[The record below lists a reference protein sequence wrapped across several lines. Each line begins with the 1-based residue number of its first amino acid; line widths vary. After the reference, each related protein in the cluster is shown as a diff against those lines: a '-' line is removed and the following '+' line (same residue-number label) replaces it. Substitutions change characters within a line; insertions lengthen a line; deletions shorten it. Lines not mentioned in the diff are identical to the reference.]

1 LVRFAHVVPAEPPHE
16 RIDAYAARVFEVLT
30 SRNQAKKAIK
40 AGKLTR
46 NGDRCRSAWFVAA
59 GEELVLTLSGAPRM
73 PPLLMDLDVVHLDP
87 WLAVVRKPAGIH
99 VRGNHARTV
108 HRALRHNLGIPDAI
122 DALPDPDPVHRLDYR
137 TSGLLLVARTAGIR
151 PKLCKLFEERRITKR
166 YRAVLLGRLEGEG
179 EVCTPLDGRD
189 AHTRWRSVGTSRSL
203 HVDWLTEVELVPVTG
218 RTHQLRRHMTE
229 LGHPVLGDDLHH
241 SGKIY
246 RGGGLF
252 LSAVA
257 QRFEHPATGAEL
269 SIGMDVPAK
278 FQSMMVREQRR
289 WERTQAGQT

>member
-1 LVRFAHVVPAEPPHE
+1 LVRFTHEVPAAPPEE
-16 RIDAYAARVFEVLT
+16 RIDAYAVRVFDVLT

-40 AGKLTR
+40 AGELTR
-46 NGDRCRSAWFVAA
+46 NGQPCRSAWFVAE
-59 GEELVLTLSGAPRM
+59 GEEFVLTLSRAPRL
-73 PPLLMDLDVVHLDP
+73 PALKMDLEVVYSDE

-108 HRALRHNLGIPDAI
+108 HRALRHNLGIPDAT

-137 TSGLLLVARTAGIR
+137 TSGLLLVARTASVR
-151 PKLCKLFEERRITKR
+151 PKLCKLFEERRIHKQ
-166 YRAVLLGRLEGEG
+166 YSAILLGKLEGEG
-179 EVCTPLDGRD
+179 EVRTPLDGRE
-189 AHTRWRSVGTSRSL
+189 AHTRWRAVRHCRSL
-203 HVDWLTEVELVPVTG
+203 HVGWLTAAELEPVTG

-241 SGKIY
+241 KGKIY

-257 QRFEHPATGAEL
+257 QRFVHPVTQDVL
-269 SIGMDVPAK
+269 SLEIDAPAK
-278 FQSMMVREQRR
+278 FQSMTSREARR
-289 WERTQAGQT
+289 WDRTHGEAV